1 MKRMDLLK
9 WYLNHKMKGIRIKNI
24 FLLLI
29 LLFAISM
36 SAQTDTL
43 SSQGTIKI
51 LKPKDG
57 KVFIKASA
65 DFGSKGAN
73 SYQPFPVVEDYSFP
87 FNYTRYFNEQFKGKK
102 IKLVNDPDTVYLEI
116 TITKKGKTTIKDI
129 TSSITNGRR
138 AFFDVDSKEE
148 KNELQVL
155 SFHFL
160 KEIKEWFPAYDMT
173 TEVTRY
179 KGQQVI
185 KPVKTNRDAK
195 GIITIM
201 FSYQSFD
208 N

>member
-1 MKRMDLLK
+1 MDLIK
-9 WYLNHKMKGIRIKNI
+9 RYLNYKMKESIIKSI

-29 LLFAISM
+29 LFVPAILT
-36 SAQTDTL
+36 AQTDTL

-57 KVFIKASA
+57 KVFIKAKA
-65 DFGSKGAN
+65 DFGRMGVN
-73 SYQPFPVVEDYSFP
+73 SFQPFPVVEGYSFP
-87 FNYTRYFNEQFKGKK
+87 FNYTRYFSEHFKGKS
-102 IKLVNDPDTVYLEI
+102 IQLNNNADTVYLEI

-129 TSSITNGRR
+129 TSSMTNGRR
-138 AFFDVDSKEE
+138 AFFDADNKKE
-148 KNELQVL
+148 KSDLQVY

-160 KEIKEWFPAYDMT
+160 NEIKQWFPGYDMT
-173 TEVTRY
+173 TEISSY

-185 KPVKTNRDAK
+185 RPVKTNRNAI

-201 FSYQSFD
+201 FSNQSFD